1 MPLRHAQRMAPLGF
15 DHCRRGFQWGFGVNY
30 YKRHLGDYAKDTNG
44 LTLPEHGAFTLLLDR
59 YYSTEHAFGIDDAM
73 RLCRPQSEAEGEA
86 VRYVL
91 SKFFTVDDIGL
102 YRNSR
107 ADAEIAKAHAKAETN
122 REIGKRGGRPCKSGN
137 PDETQTVSKPNPDE
151 TQSVSK
157 NNPSH
162 YSTTPLL
169 QETERA
175 CVTSDDVLPAKPKR
189 EQIGTRLP
197 DDWQPDAS
205 LTEWAATERPDLN
218 LAREIAGFR
227 DYWHSRAGKDAR
239 KASWPL
245 TFRNWI
251 RNSRNGSKPQT
262 QIGGSRAAGRLL

>member
-1 MPLRHAQRMAPLGF
+1 M
-15 DHCRRGFQWGFGVNY
+15 NY

-59 YYSTEHAFGIDDAM
+59 YYSTEHAFSIDDAM

-91 SKFFTVDDIGL
+91 SKFFAVDDAGL

-107 ADAEIAKAHAKAETN
+107 ADVEIAKAHAKAETN
-122 REIGKRGGRPCKSGN
+122 REIGKRGGRPGKSRN
-137 PDETQTVSKPNPDE
+137 PDETQTVSGSNPDE
-151 TQSVSK
+151 TQTVQK

-175 CVTSDDVLPAKPKR
+175 CASDDAPDRDQSETEGREPKPIRTAERFDEFWAEYPVKKGRAEAESKWRARSLDAIADQIIADVRTRKQRDRQWLDGYAPHGSTYVNGRGWEDAIDDRPA
-189 EQIGTRLP
+189 G
-197 DDWQPDAS
+197 QP
-205 LTEWAATERPDLN
+205 R
-218 LAREIAGFR
+218 
-227 DYWHSRAGKDAR
+227 
-239 KASWPL
+239 
-245 TFRNWI
+245 
-251 RNSRNGSKPQT
+251 GSVPQ
-262 QIGGSRAAGRLL
+262 QGGSRAAGRLL